1 MPIDLTSIDQKIP
14 KTSFDLFRYWTKVVG
29 ISDKIVVKSEQN
41 LVDDLRG
48 AIEAAIKA
56 LKRQRNLSRKPW
68 GWDIGFVIGFV
79 DSNLGNHWFFEYV
92 TKNSEKYKAFAAL
105 RAIETYFRFN
115 DISRIYVDNLYQR
128 FLEEDSNVENI
139 KIEVTKQELEVRN
152 LEVYPTTEEGMTMT
166 ILNNLIIRQVKTV
179 TKMKN
184 NVKLPIQDYFSVEE
198 IEKLI
203 DDNMGKNNRP
213 SH

>member
-14 KTSFDLFRYWTKVVG
+14 KASFDLFRHWTKVVG
-29 ISDKIVVKSEQN
+29 ISEKIVIKSEQS
-41 LVDDLRG
+41 LVADLRN

-56 LKRQRNLSRKPW
+56 LKHQSNLSRKPW
-68 GWDIGFVIGFV
+68 GWDIGFIIGFI

-115 DISRIYVDNLYQR
+115 DIAKIRTDSLYRR
-128 FLEEDSNVENI
+128 FLEEDSNIENI
-139 KIEVTKQELEVRN
+139 KIEVTKQDLEVKN
-152 LEVYPTTEEGMTMT
+152 LEVYSTSEEGMTMT

-184 NVKLPIQDYFSVEE
+184 NVKLPIQDYFSIEE

-213 SH
+213 AH